1 MLSNPYGSVYKIHGC
16 VSDIQNI
23 IITEEDYERFDKRYE
38 LIRAQL
44 LSLFIHN
51 PIIFIGY
58 SISDVNIKNILK
70 TIFMCIEPS
79 SKDAER
85 IRKNFLLVEH
95 QKDSISE
102 EIREHD
108 IDIEGFGTIRI
119 NKRKTDNY
127 EIIYKSLSNLHLSVS
142 AMDVR
147 KVQDVFKEIKT
158 GGEIKVGIT
167 DDLETL
173 KNGEKVLAIGSINNI
188 KYEFNT
194 ASEMMSIYFKIVDED
209 N

>member
-58 SISDVNIKNILK
+58 SISDVNVKNILK
-70 TIFMCIEPS
+70 TIFMCIEPN
-79 SKDAER
+79 SKNAER

-147 KVQDVFKEIKT
+147 KVQYVFKEIKT
-158 GGEIKVGIT
+158 GGEIKVSIT

-173 KNGEKVLAIGSINNI
+173 KNGEKVLAIGSINN
-188 KYEFNT
+188 KN
-194 ASEMMSIYFKIVDED
+194 MSSILHQK
-209 N
+209 

>member
-70 TIFMCIEPS
+70 TIFMCIEPN
-79 SKDAER
+79 SKNAER

-158 GGEIKVGIT
+158 GGEIKVSIT

-173 KNGEKVLAIGSINNI
+173 KNGEKVLAIGSINN
-188 KYEFNT
+188 KN
-194 ASEMMSIYFKIVDED
+194 MSSILHQK
-209 N
+209 

>member
-1 MLSNPYGSVYKIHGC
+1 LLSNPYGSVYKIHGC

-58 SISDVNIKNILK
+58 SISDVNVKNILK

-173 KNGEKVLAIGSINNI
+173 KNGEKVLAIGSINN
-188 KYEFNT
+188 KN
-194 ASEMMSIYFKIVDED
+194 MSSILHQK
-209 N
+209 

>member
-70 TIFMCIEPS
+70 TIFMCIEPN
-79 SKDAER
+79 SKNAER
-85 IRKNFLLVEH
+85 IRKNFILVEH

-158 GGEIKVGIT
+158 GGEIKVSIT

-173 KNGEKVLAIGSINNI
+173 KNGEKVLAIGSINN
-188 KYEFNT
+188 KN
-194 ASEMMSIYFKIVDED
+194 MSSILHQK
-209 N
+209 

>member
-1 MLSNPYGSVYKIHGC
+1 LLSNPYGSVYKIHGC

-95 QKDSISE
+95 QKDSISQ

-173 KNGEKVLAIGSINNI
+173 KNGEKVLAIGSINN
-188 KYEFNT
+188 KN
-194 ASEMMSIYFKIVDED
+194 MSSILHQK
-209 N
+209 

>member
-1 MLSNPYGSVYKIHGC
+1 
-16 VSDIQNI
+16 VSQCFKNC
-23 IITEEDYERFDKRYE
+23 
-38 LIRAQL
+38 
-44 LSLFIHN
+44 
-51 PIIFIGY
+51 IFRDSY
-58 SISDVNIKNILK
+58 LK
-70 TIFMCIEPS
+70 SATP
-79 SKDAER
+79 
-85 IRKNFLLVEH
+85 FLLVEH

-127 EIIYKSLSNLHLSVS
+127 EIIYKSLSNLHLPVS

-158 GGEIKVGIT
+158 GGEIKVSIT

-194 ASEMMSIYFKIVDED
+194 ASEMMLIYFKIVDED

>member
-127 EIIYKSLSNLHLSVS
+127 KIIYKSLSNLHLSVS

-173 KNGEKVLAIGSINNI
+173 KNGEKVLAIGSINN
-188 KYEFNT
+188 KN
-194 ASEMMSIYFKIVDED
+194 MSSILHQK
-209 N
+209 

>member
-16 VSDIQNI
+16 VSNIQNI

-70 TIFMCIEPS
+70 TIFMCIEPN
-79 SKDAER
+79 SKNAER

-158 GGEIKVGIT
+158 GGEIKVSIT

-173 KNGEKVLAIGSINNI
+173 KNGEKVLAIGSINN
-188 KYEFNT
+188 KN
-194 ASEMMSIYFKIVDED
+194 MSSILHQK
-209 N
+209 

>member
-119 NKRKTDNY
+119 NKIKTDNY
-127 EIIYKSLSNLHLSVS
+127 EIIYKSLSNLHLPVS

-158 GGEIKVGIT
+158 GGEIKVSIT

>member
-1 MLSNPYGSVYKIHGC
+1 LLSNPYGSVYKIHGC

-173 KNGEKVLAIGSINNI
+173 KNGEKVLAIGSINN
-188 KYEFNT
+188 KN
-194 ASEMMSIYFKIVDED
+194 MSSILHQK
-209 N
+209 

>member
-158 GGEIKVGIT
+158 GGEIKVSIT

-173 KNGEKVLAIGSINNI
+173 KNGEKVLAIGSINN
-188 KYEFNT
+188 KN
-194 ASEMMSIYFKIVDED
+194 MSSILHQK
-209 N
+209 

>member
-147 KVQDVFKEIKT
+147 KFQDVFKEIKT

-173 KNGEKVLAIGSINNI
+173 KNGEKVLAIGSINN
-188 KYEFNT
+188 KN
-194 ASEMMSIYFKIVDED
+194 MSSILHQK
-209 N
+209 

>member
-1 MLSNPYGSVYKIHGC
+1 LLSNPYGSVYKIHGC

-70 TIFMCIEPS
+70 TIFMCIEPN
-79 SKDAER
+79 SKNAER

-158 GGEIKVGIT
+158 GGEIKVSIT

-173 KNGEKVLAIGSINNI
+173 KNGEKVLAIGSINN
-188 KYEFNT
+188 KN
-194 ASEMMSIYFKIVDED
+194 MSSILHQK
-209 N
+209 

>member
-1 MLSNPYGSVYKIHGC
+1 LLSNPYGSVYKIHGY

-142 AMDVR
+142 AIDVR
-147 KVQDVFKEIKT
+147 KFQDVFKEIKT

>member
-119 NKRKTDNY
+119 NKRKTDNLRDY
-127 EIIYKSLSNLHLSVS
+127 L
-142 AMDVR
+142 
-147 KVQDVFKEIKT
+147 QVFVEFT
-158 GGEIKVGIT
+158 
-167 DDLETL
+167 
-173 KNGEKVLAIGSINNI
+173 SICFC
-188 KYEFNT
+188 YGC
-194 ASEMMSIYFKIVDED
+194 
-209 N
+209 

>member
-23 IITEEDYERFDKRYE
+23 IITEEDYERFDNRYE

-70 TIFMCIEPS
+70 TIFMCIEPN
-79 SKDAER
+79 SKNAER

-158 GGEIKVGIT
+158 GGEIKVSIT

-173 KNGEKVLAIGSINNI
+173 KNGEKVLAIGSINN
-188 KYEFNT
+188 KN
-194 ASEMMSIYFKIVDED
+194 MSSILHQK
-209 N
+209 

>member
-1 MLSNPYGSVYKIHGC
+1 LLSNPYGSVYKIHGC

-158 GGEIKVGIT
+158 GGEIKVSIT

-173 KNGEKVLAIGSINNI
+173 KNGEKVLAIGSINN
-188 KYEFNT
+188 KN
-194 ASEMMSIYFKIVDED
+194 MSSILH
-209 N
+209 

>member
-58 SISDVNIKNILK
+58 SISDVNVKNILK

-173 KNGEKVLAIGSINNI
+173 KNGEKVLAIGSINN
-188 KYEFNT
+188 KN
-194 ASEMMSIYFKIVDED
+194 MSSILHQK
-209 N
+209 

>member
-158 GGEIKVGIT
+158 GGEIKVSIT

-173 KNGEKVLAIGSINNI
+173 KNGEKVLAIGSINN
-188 KYEFNT
+188 KN
-194 ASEMMSIYFKIVDED
+194 MSSILH
-209 N
+209 

>member
-58 SISDVNIKNILK
+58 SISDVNVKNILK

-147 KVQDVFKEIKT
+147 KVQYVFKEIKT
-158 GGEIKVGIT
+158 GGEIKVSIT

-173 KNGEKVLAIGSINNI
+173 KNGEKVLAIGSINN
-188 KYEFNT
+188 KN
-194 ASEMMSIYFKIVDED
+194 MSSILHQK
-209 N
+209 

>member
-1 MLSNPYGSVYKIHGC
+1 LLSNPYGSVYKIHGC

-70 TIFMCIEPS
+70 TIFMCIEPN
-79 SKDAER
+79 SKNAER

-158 GGEIKVGIT
+158 GGEIKVSIT
-167 DDLETL
+167 DDLGTL
-173 KNGEKVLAIGSINNI
+173 KNGEKVLAIGSINN
-188 KYEFNT
+188 KN
-194 ASEMMSIYFKIVDED
+194 MSSILHQK
-209 N
+209 

>member
-1 MLSNPYGSVYKIHGC
+1 LLSNPYGSVYKIHGC

-95 QKDSISE
+95 QKDSISQ

-158 GGEIKVGIT
+158 GGEIKVSIT

-173 KNGEKVLAIGSINNI
+173 KNGEKVLAIGSINN
-188 KYEFNT
+188 KN
-194 ASEMMSIYFKIVDED
+194 MSSILHQK
-209 N
+209 

>member
-70 TIFMCIEPS
+70 TIFMCIEPN
-79 SKDAER
+79 SKNAER

-158 GGEIKVGIT
+158 GGEIKVSIT
-167 DDLETL
+167 DDLGTL
-173 KNGEKVLAIGSINNI
+173 KNGEKVLAIGSINN
-188 KYEFNT
+188 KN
-194 ASEMMSIYFKIVDED
+194 MSSILHQK
-209 N
+209 

>member
-1 MLSNPYGSVYKIHGC
+1 LLSNPYGSVYKIHGC

-58 SISDVNIKNILK
+58 SISDVNVKNILK
-70 TIFMCIEPS
+70 TIFMCIEPN
-79 SKDAER
+79 SKNAER

-147 KVQDVFKEIKT
+147 KVQYVFKEIKT
-158 GGEIKVGIT
+158 GGEIKVSIT

-173 KNGEKVLAIGSINNI
+173 KNGEKVLAIGSINN
-188 KYEFNT
+188 KN
-194 ASEMMSIYFKIVDED
+194 MSSILHQK
-209 N
+209 

>member
-1 MLSNPYGSVYKIHGC
+1 LLSNPYGSVYKIHGC

-147 KVQDVFKEIKT
+147 KFQDVFKEIKT

>member
-70 TIFMCIEPS
+70 TIFMCIEPN

-158 GGEIKVGIT
+158 GGEIKVSIT

>member
-1 MLSNPYGSVYKIHGC
+1 LLSNPYGSVYKIHGC

-70 TIFMCIEPS
+70 TIFMCIEPN
-79 SKDAER
+79 SKNAER

-173 KNGEKVLAIGSINNI
+173 KNGEKVLAIGSINN
-188 KYEFNT
+188 KN
-194 ASEMMSIYFKIVDED
+194 MSSILHQK
-209 N
+209 

>member
-173 KNGEKVLAIGSINNI
+173 KNGEKVLAIGSINN
-188 KYEFNT
+188 KN
-194 ASEMMSIYFKIVDED
+194 MSSILHQK
-209 N
+209 

>member
-1 MLSNPYGSVYKIHGC
+1 LLSNPYGSVYKIHGC

-79 SKDAER
+79 SKNAER

-173 KNGEKVLAIGSINNI
+173 KNGEKVLAIGSINN
-188 KYEFNT
+188 KN
-194 ASEMMSIYFKIVDED
+194 MSSILHQK
-209 N
+209 

>member
-70 TIFMCIEPS
+70 TIFMCIEPN
-79 SKDAER
+79 SKNAER

-95 QKDSISE
+95 QKDSISQ

-194 ASEMMSIYFKIVDED
+194 TSEMMSIYFKIVDED

>member
-23 IITEEDYERFDKRYE
+23 IITEEDYERSDKRYE

-70 TIFMCIEPS
+70 TIFMCIEPN

-119 NKRKTDNY
+119 NKIKTDNY
-127 EIIYKSLSNLHLSVS
+127 KIIYKSLSNLHLPVS

-158 GGEIKVGIT
+158 GGEIKVSIT

>member
-147 KVQDVFKEIKT
+147 KFQDVFKEIKT

-194 ASEMMSIYFKIVDED
+194 ASEMMLIYFKIVDED

>member
-147 KVQDVFKEIKT
+147 KVQYVFKEIKT
-158 GGEIKVGIT
+158 GGEIKVSIT

-173 KNGEKVLAIGSINNI
+173 KNGEKVLAIGSINN
-188 KYEFNT
+188 KN
-194 ASEMMSIYFKIVDED
+194 MSSILHQK
-209 N
+209 

>member
-70 TIFMCIEPS
+70 TIFMCIEPN

-119 NKRKTDNY
+119 NKIKTDNY
-127 EIIYKSLSNLHLSVS
+127 KIIYKSLSNLHLPVS

-158 GGEIKVGIT
+158 GGEIKMSIT

>member
-1 MLSNPYGSVYKIHGC
+1 LLSNPYGSVYKIHGC

-158 GGEIKVGIT
+158 GGEIKVSIT

-173 KNGEKVLAIGSINNI
+173 KNGEKVLAIGSINN
-188 KYEFNT
+188 KN
-194 ASEMMSIYFKIVDED
+194 MSSILHQK
-209 N
+209 

>member
-70 TIFMCIEPS
+70 TIFMCIEPN
-79 SKDAER
+79 SKNAER

-147 KVQDVFKEIKT
+147 KFQDVFKEIKT

-173 KNGEKVLAIGSINNI
+173 KNGEKVLAIGSINN
-188 KYEFNT
+188 KN
-194 ASEMMSIYFKIVDED
+194 MSSILHQK
-209 N
+209 

>member
-95 QKDSISE
+95 QKDSISQ

-173 KNGEKVLAIGSINNI
+173 KNGEKVLAIGSINN
-188 KYEFNT
+188 KN
-194 ASEMMSIYFKIVDED
+194 MSSILHQK
-209 N
+209 

>member
-95 QKDSISE
+95 QKDSISQ

-158 GGEIKVGIT
+158 GGEIKVSIT

-173 KNGEKVLAIGSINNI
+173 KNGEKVLAIGSINN
-188 KYEFNT
+188 KN
-194 ASEMMSIYFKIVDED
+194 MSSILHQK
-209 N
+209 

>member
-70 TIFMCIEPS
+70 TIFMCIEPN
-79 SKDAER
+79 SKNAER

-173 KNGEKVLAIGSINNI
+173 KNGEKVLAIGSINN
-188 KYEFNT
+188 KN
-194 ASEMMSIYFKIVDED
+194 MSSILHQK
-209 N
+209 